1 MLNGTPRSNFMKKSL
16 IIMLLIAASAAFF
29 AGCSLFPSAEEV
41 AAMSPEKLEAAK
53 ADAQALVDAGQ
64 VVADSGE
71 YLPWPFDLVAAAA
84 GGALVILG
92 GKKTAKLTKTA
103 ATKVIVPAV
112 AAIAGK
118 FLRKDS
124 GGSSPGS
131 ETAPGSELSSQN
143 AADLTDFDGNGKA

>member
-1 MLNGTPRSNFMKKSL
+1 
-16 IIMLLIAASAAFF
+16 MLLIAASAAFL
-29 AGCSLFPSAEEV
+29 AGCELFPSAEEV
-41 AAMSPEKLEAAK
+41 AAMSPEQLEAAK

-118 FLRKDS
+118 FLRNKENGESSPKPETTS
-124 GGSSPGS
+124 GG
-131 ETAPGSELSSQN
+131 ELSAQN

>member
-1 MLNGTPRSNFMKKSL
+1 
-16 IIMLLIAASAAFF
+16 
-29 AGCSLFPSAEEV
+29 
-41 AAMSPEKLEAAK
+41 MSPEQLEAAK

-64 VVADSGE
+64 AVADSGE

-112 AAIAGK
+112 AAIAGN
-118 FLRKDS
+118 FLRNRENGEGSPKPETTS
-124 GGSSPGS
+124 GG
-131 ETAPGSELSSQN
+131 ELSSQN